1 MRKYL
6 IAGNWKMHK
15 TVEEARKFFEVF
27 LKKLEEKAVDR
38 EIMIAPP
45 FTCMFACAEAVKGS
59 IVKLGAQ
66 NACWEPKGAFTGE
79 ISPEML
85 KEFGVKYVIIGHSE
99 RRHIFGETDEL
110 INKRVKGVFS
120 AGLVPVLC
128 VGETLEER
136 EAGKTFD
143 VVKNQ
148 LEEGLKGLSGVNGE
162 NLVIAY
168 EPVWAIGTGKTA
180 TPLQAQEVHQF
191 IRERL
196 KDLFGEKVSQQI
208 RILYGGSVKPEN
220 AGSILEQPDIDGVL
234 VGGASL
240 DPEKFYEIYL
250 AEA

>member
-1 MRKYL
+1 
-6 IAGNWKMHK
+6 MHK
-15 TVEEARKFFEVF
+15 TVKEAKEFFENF
-27 LKKLEEKAVDR
+27 LRKLKEKTVDR

-45 FTCMFACAEAVKGS
+45 FTCLFACAEAVKGTPVS
-59 IVKLGAQ
+59 LGAQ

-85 KEFGVKYVIIGHSE
+85 KEFEVKYVIIGHSE
-99 RRHIFGETDEL
+99 RRHIFGETDEI

-143 VVKNQ
+143 VVKTQ
-148 LEEGLKGLSGVNGE
+148 LEEGLRGISGVSGE
-162 NLVIAY
+162 TLVIAY

-191 IRERL
+191 IREKL
-196 KDLFGEKVSQQI
+196 KELFGEVADSI

-240 DPEKFYEIYL
+240 DPEKFYDIYT
-250 AEA
+250 AGT